1 MLGAAVLAGESA
13 LLLGRYW
20 EGTIGHDGLWA
31 RLGAVF
37 IPMVLAGAVYFGAT
51 LALKVPESAEILGLI
66 RQRLRGGN
74 RAN

>member
-1 MLGAAVLAGESA
+1 
-13 LLLGRYW
+13 
-20 EGTIGHDGLWA
+20 
-31 RLGAVF
+31 LGAVF